1 MSSILI
7 QKQNDSV
14 FEESGHLKQDVFENI
29 LANTNRSETSI
40 KNMMYVYRNFKKTY
54 PALEDWYK
62 EDMKVRISNSH
73 ERNLCYRARI
83 YIYCLALN
91 GVKLDYDYLFS
102 ISGTDGYST
111 LSKQLNIDHG
121 INELEVVGRRLG
133 YSKFAVSSTLIWSF
147 YRILMYTGKKH
158 YSQITI
164 EDIKYFKAKAI
175 EYCHSEGRKLFW
187 GEKYSN
193 KNLRDRF
200 SGSSYILHLL
210 LYSLGIVNEEPKK
223 EHSRV
228 KKIDRDLKHI
238 KHQQIADAVTRYF
251 KQCKNFKEDSTIQ
264 NKFIHIHKFIS
275 WLESNYSE
283 IYNLS
288 QVNRQIVEEYM
299 SFLKEHGS
307 DKWGKPYSANAL
319 VGYISSLKVFFDET
333 LAWDYKDVP
342 QRKIMF
348 NYDLP
353 KRPKALPRYI
363 PEQDLKKLMDAVKK
377 LECPYQRNAIIILR
391 WTGARREEIQR
402 LEVNAL
408 DYYSDGT
415 PKLLIP
421 IGKTNRAR
429 WVPINK
435 EAEIAF
441 KELLT
446 LRENTG
452 NLKGLV
458 DRKTKKITDYLFMR
472 RNQRISITYLFQE
485 GLETACT
492 TANLLTDEG
501 KAKYTSHQFRH
512 TIGTTMANKGASLPT
527 IMKMLGHESPEMSLT
542 YATVFDETVKDEYEK
557 SISNNKDI
565 AGGEYAD
572 ALKKNDLNQEEVD
585 WIKANFHKTY
595 LIMGHCFHHTKEPM
609 CDFADACYFC
619 PKYVTTKEHIPLLQ
633 QKYETELQLIDDA
646 DQRGWDRETARHKRV
661 AERVKEILSD
671 LGAVINA

>member
-1 MSSILI
+1 MSLILI

-14 FEESGHLKQDVFENI
+14 FEDSGHLKQDVYENM
-29 LANTNRSETSI
+29 LSKTDYSETSI
-40 KNMMYVYRNFKKTY
+40 KNYMYVYQQFKKEY
-54 PALEDWYK
+54 PSLEDWFG
-62 EDMKVRISNSH
+62 EDLIVRISNRH
-73 ERNLCYRARI
+73 EKNLCYRART

-102 ISGTDGYST
+102 ISGTDGYSRLIT
-111 LSKQLNIDHG
+111 QLHVDNG
-121 INELEVVGRRLG
+121 FNELESVGNKLG
-133 YSKFAVSSTLIWSF
+133 YSNFTVSTSLKWSF
-147 YRILMYTGKKH
+147 YRILLHTGKKH

-164 EDIKYFKAKAI
+164 NDIKQFKTEAI
-175 EYCHSEGRKLFW
+175 EYCSSEGRQLFW

-193 KNLRDRF
+193 RNLQDRF
-200 SGSSYILHLL
+200 SGSSYILHLF
-210 LYSLGIVNEEPKK
+210 LYTLGIVNEEPKK

-228 KKIDRDLKHI
+228 KKIDRNLKHI
-238 KHQQIADAVTRYF
+238 KHHKIANAVTRYY
-251 KQCKNFKEDSTIQ
+251 KQCKNLKEDSTMQ
-264 NKFIHIHKFIS
+264 NSFRAIHKFIS
-275 WLESNYSE
+275 WLENNYSDIE
-283 IYNLS
+283 VLT
-288 QVNRQIVEEYM
+288 QVNRKIVEDYM
-299 SFLKEHGS
+299 SYLKEHGS
-307 DKWGKPYSANAL
+307 DKWGKPYSTNAL
-319 VGYISSLKVFFDET
+319 VGYISPLKVFFDET

-342 QRKIMF
+342 QKKIMF

-363 PEQDLKKLMDAVKK
+363 PESDLKKLMDAVKK

-441 KELLT
+441 KELLI
-446 LRENTG
+446 LRENAG

-458 DRKTKKITDYLFMR
+458 DRKTKKITDYLLMR

-485 GLETACT
+485 GLEKACIS
-492 TANLLTDEG
+492 AGLLTDEG
-501 KAKYTSHQFRH
+501 KPKYTSHQFRH

-557 SISNNKDI
+557 SISTNQDI

-572 ALKKNDLNQEEVD
+572 AIKKNELNKEEVD

-646 DQRGWDRETARHKRV
+646 EQRGWDREMARHKRV

-671 LGAVINA
+671 LGAVI